1 MLRDAWPIAWYE
13 FKQRY
18 LSLAM
23 NMFASVLIALV
34 AVEALMRFER
44 DDLSPDN
51 VLTFLNVADLLLLAA
66 LPALGAL
73 SFSREYMSWNSLTD
87 EPFLKRLRF
96 YRMWAIPLP
105 VIAWSRMLYMLL
117 CFVVS
122 MTVFVIVFVAVGWTV
137 LSDTRPIAHLLSF
150 ALVWTGYAAA
160 ICGLHPFLEYGAKA
174 KMIHV
179 VSIGMVVV
187 IIGADLLL
195 NYLLNKPVI
204 LQVLDMVNRNP
215 FWPAAISL
223 CAGVIGIIAFQRG
236 LVRRLER
243 IDLP

>member
-23 NMFASVLIALV
+23 NVFASVLIALV
-34 AVEALMRFER
+34 TVEALMRFER
-44 DDLSPDN
+44 GDISEYTA
-51 VLTFLNVADLLLLAA
+51 LTFLNVADLLLLAA

-96 YRMWAIPLP
+96 YRMWAIPLS

-117 CFVVS
+117 CFAIS
-122 MTVFVIVFVAVGWTV
+122 MIVFLAVFVAVGCTV
-137 LSDTRPIAHLLSF
+137 LSDTWPLVDLLSF
-150 ALVWTGYAAA
+150 ALVWIGYAAA
-160 ICGLHPFLEYGAKA
+160 ISGLNPFLEYGAKA
-174 KMIHV
+174 RMIHV

-187 IIGADLLL
+187 IMGADLLL
-195 NYLLNKPVI
+195 SYLLNKPVFLAVI
-204 LQVLDMVNRNP
+204 DMVTMNP
-215 FWPAAISL
+215 FLPAAISI
-223 CAGVIGIIAFQRG
+223 CAGVIGIVGFQRG